1 MMSSIIF
8 LLIFCSTNGLKHDYE
23 WRMGYG
29 KSAKKIVRLKTQT
42 PDDLLRRNYK
52 TCFIINIFVPL
63 LNFGYRIF
71 PFKKNFRPFLERLLQ
86 NSLENFRKKRNY
98 INSFIINQ
106 VLWHVFMESY
116 G

>member
-52 TCFIINIFVPL
+52 TCFIIYIFVPL
-63 LNFGYRIF
+63 LNFGYLIF
-71 PFKKNFRPFLERLLQ
+71 PFKKNFRPFLELISRTQ
-86 NSLENFRKKRNY
+86 TRPFAWS
-98 INSFIINQ
+98 
-106 VLWHVFMESY
+106 
-116 G
+116 